1 MTPNIIDKIWNTH
14 VVKHEVGAP
23 DILFIDLQL
32 IHEVTTPQ
40 AFQTLRDKHLSLFD
54 PSRTIAT
61 VDHSIPTDLERENYK
76 DQLTRKQVE
85 TLRKNCEDFNIK
97 IYDVQSGHQGIVH
110 VTGPELGLTQPG
122 KTIVCGD
129 SHTATHGAFGAL
141 AFGIGTSQILHV
153 FATQSLLLEKPK
165 TMKVNFIGTPSKY
178 FTAKDA
184 ILQLIQEI
192 GIQGGTGYAMEFCG
206 EFIKNMSM
214 EGRMTICNMAIECGA
229 KSGLISPDEKT
240 IEYLKDKK
248 YSQKVIN
255 DNPEIIDQWLSLA
268 SAPNAQYDSVVEINI
283 EGQKPIITWGTNP
296 EQSIHV
302 NQRIPKPQEIP
313 DEAKALAA
321 QKALD
326 YVHLKGGEFIEG
338 TPIDYVFIGSC
349 TNGRIEDF
357 REVAKVLKGKT
368 IHPTI
373 TMLCVPGSEVVRE
386 QCIEEGL
393 DQVFE
398 EAGVDFRASGCSMCL
413 AMNGDQVP
421 AGKRCASTSNR
432 NFVGRQGSG
441 SFTHLMSPIMAA
453 ICAIEGKITNPEKYF
468 NK

>member
-61 VDHSIPTDLERENYK
+61 VDHSIPTDLERKNYK

>member
-296 EQSIHV
+296 EQSVHV